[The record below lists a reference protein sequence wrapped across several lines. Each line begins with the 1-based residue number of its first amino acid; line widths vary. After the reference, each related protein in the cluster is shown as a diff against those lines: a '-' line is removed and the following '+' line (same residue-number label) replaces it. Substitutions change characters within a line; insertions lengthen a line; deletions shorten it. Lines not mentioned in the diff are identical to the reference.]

1 MILHKLKKIGYE
13 HLKSRSKSFRTKNF
27 IFYYSTEP
35 HTLCSNVTHVGFTVT
50 KKNVRKAVDRNRVKR
65 LIRAG
70 LSRFI
75 SQSGLHDDH
84 STHVLSKR
92 TSLSKSIHKDSNA
105 AKKVESEVENKV
117 QKSAVKNQQNAEQNT
132 QENVNNNIQPSLERK
147 TDTISLLNIVYARK
161 SDSVS
166 SLSLNEVHSDI
177 EHFFTEKSKDS
188 LLKCN

>member
-13 HLKSRSKSFRTKNF
+13 HLKFRSKSFRTKNF
-27 IFYYSTEP
+27 IFYFSTE
-35 HTLCSNVTHVGFTVT
+35 HHVFCSDATHVGFTVT

-70 LSRFI
+70 LSKYIAQNRFHDERLT
-75 SQSGLHDDH
+75 SDLSGTTLF
-84 STHVLSKR
+84 SN
-92 TSLSKSIHKDSNA
+92 SIDKNSVR
-105 AKKVESEVENKV
+105 KVKTKV
-117 QKSAVKNQQNAEQNT
+117 QQDIAVKPQYYVEEQT
-132 QENVNNNIQPSLERK
+132 QKYVEKNIQHTAEKK
-147 TDTISLLNIVYARK
+147 TDTISLVNIVYARK

-177 EHFFTEKSKDS
+177 EHFFTENSKDY